1 MEDCVGHG
9 RQRPAVRELRDLEHV
24 DAPPEYCETGGDAFA
39 LGFIEAPL
47 KVVKVKAKLFL
58 MWGDNPVP
66 GQFNENTSR
75 SEDDKRMYI

>member
-1 MEDCVGHG
+1 MEDCVRHG

-24 DAPPEYCETGGDAFA
+24 DAPPDCENGGDAFA

-66 GQFNENTSR
+66 GVVEVR
-75 SEDDKRMYI
+75 LAKGCI